1 MSYCPLLPLLC
12 CVVFFGL
19 VDKETRTHIHA
30 EKTFMPLKYPI
41 DSIWKRKGTEKNFI
55 DKNMQINQ
63 SFQSLCKY
71 QWAFI
76 TFL

>member
-1 MSYCPLLPLLC
+1 MSYCPLLSLLC

-30 EKTFMPLKYPI
+30 EKNVYAIKKNIQLIPFEKE
-41 DSIWKRKGTEKNFI
+41 KEKNFI

-63 SFQSLCKY
+63 SFQSLCKN
-71 QWAFI
+71 Q
-76 TFL
+76 